1 MSATYLIKFAN
12 GQTFGPA
19 DFEAVARWAQEGRLP
34 YNAVLVN
41 ADGSGEMPVSRHPV
55 LNSILT
61 GAAGGPAGAASAPA
75 NDGGVATLIPYRN
88 SQALFG
94 YYSGVASLIPALGLI
109 AGPTALVLGIL
120 GLRHA
125 NRHPEAKGKA
135 HAWVAIALGTLS
147 TLGHIGAIIAIVIAA
162 TA

>member
-1 MSATYLIKFAN
+1 MSASYLVRFAN

-19 DFEAVARWAQEGRLP
+19 DFESVAKWAHEGRLP

-41 ADGSGEMPVSRHPV
+41 ADGSGEMPVSKHPV

-61 GAAGGPAGAASAPA
+61 GGAAGPSGAAAAPAA
-75 NDGGVATLIPYRN
+75 NDGVSTIIPYRN
-88 SQALFG
+88 SHALFG
-94 YYSGVASLIPALGLI
+94 YYTGVASLIPALGLI
-109 AGPTALVLGIL
+109 AGPAAIVLGIL

-125 NRHPEAKGKA
+125 KRHPEAKGKA
-135 HAWVAIALGTLS
+135 HAWVAISLGTLS

-162 TA
+162 NT